1 MIWGNLLHLSYNM
14 WCDRLPASWG
24 NYRPDQLHNVQVS
37 DTLRFDD
44 SLWRDVTERMAK
56 AGMNMVVIDV
66 GDAIEYASHP
76 EVSVKNAWSSTR
88 LGEELAR
95 LRSLGLEPIPKLNF
109 STAHDQWLH
118 DYSRMVSTPVY
129 YKVCA
134 EVISRY
140 ST

>member
-1 MIWGNLLHLSYNM
+1 M

-24 NYRPDQLHNVQVS
+24 NYRTDQLHNVQVS

-95 LRSLGLEPIPKLNF
+95 LRSLGPEPIKAELL
-109 STAHDQWLH
+109 SG
-118 DYSRMVSTPVY
+118 SRPV
-129 YKVCA
+129 V
-134 EVISRY
+134 
-140 ST
+140 T

>member
-1 MIWGNLLHLSYNM
+1 
-14 WCDRLPASWG
+14 
-24 NYRPDQLHNVQVS
+24 
-37 DTLRFDD
+37 
-44 SLWRDVTERMAK
+44 MAK

-76 EVSVKNAWSSTR
+76 EISVKNAWSSTR

-134 EVISRY
+134 EVIRRY